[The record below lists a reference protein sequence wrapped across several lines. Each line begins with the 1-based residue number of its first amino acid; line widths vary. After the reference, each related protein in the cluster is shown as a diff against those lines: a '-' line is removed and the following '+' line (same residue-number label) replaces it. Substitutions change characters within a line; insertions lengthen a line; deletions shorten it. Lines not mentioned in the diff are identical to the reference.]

1 MTELWI
7 NTILATFIALFPI
20 MNPFSTSVMF
30 LAITKGDS
38 EAKKKRQALMAC
50 VYAFFI
56 LAVFLLAG
64 TLIMNFFGISI
75 PGLRIAGGL
84 MIGRIGLKMLT
95 STGEAEEDSDQ
106 ARQEASA
113 KSDVSFTPLA
123 MPGLSGPGS
132 IAVTIGMAATVESWS
147 VYPAIL
153 VGMFFVCVVSWIV
166 LRGATGV
173 VRFLGQN
180 GMNAMSRIM
189 GFLILCVGIQ
199 FIVNGVTGVVLEP
212 SFLQALT
219 AALAAANP

>member
-1 MTELWI
+1 
-7 NTILATFIALFPI
+7 
-20 MNPFSTSVMF
+20 
-30 LAITKGDS
+30 
-38 EAKKKRQALMAC
+38 
-50 VYAFFI
+50 
-56 LAVFLLAG
+56 
-64 TLIMNFFGISI
+64 
-75 PGLRIAGGL
+75 
-84 MIGRIGLKMLT
+84 
-95 STGEAEEDSDQ
+95 
-106 ARQEASA
+106 
-113 KSDVSFTPLA
+113 

>member
-1 MTELWI
+1 MAELWI
-7 NTILATFIALFPI
+7 NTVLATLVALFPI

-38 EAKKKRQALMAC
+38 PAKQKRQALMAC
-50 VYAFFI
+50 VYAFCI
-56 LAVFLLAG
+56 LGVFLLAG

-84 MIGRIGLKMLT
+84 MIARIGFKMLT
-95 STGEAEEDSDQ
+95 PSEGTDDSD
-106 ARQEASA
+106 EALAEANSKA
-113 KSDVSFTPLA
+113 DVAFTPIA

-132 IAVTIGMAATVESWS
+132 IAVTIGIASTVETPS

-153 VGMFFVCVVSWIV
+153 VGIFLVCLASWVV

-180 GMNAMSRIM
+180 GMEAMSRIM
-189 GFLILCVGIQ
+189 GFLLLCVGVQ
-199 FIVNGVTGVVLEP
+199 FIVNGIIGVVLEP
-212 SFLQALT
+212 SFLAK
-219 AALAAANP
+219 LAATPSSAPTP